1 MDNGYSLSDLRAAT
15 GDGNSFGGNGAWW
28 MVILFLICFMGGG
41 FWGNRQG
48 EFGQYATAASQQEIL
63 FGQHFGQLNDR
74 LTNLGNGV
82 CNLGFEMQGG
92 SFGAHWDLEQTR
104 PYMEPRGV
112 TCELWKWAAVMNM
125 MYSDYCKAARKNSVD
140 RPEFY
145 ADLAAA
151 FLEDKDAPEDKA
163 GRYYHNIAAVQE

>member
-1 MDNGYSLSDLRAAT
+1 MNYLEKLEAEKQSYMDLPVTLGSMEMIREIEKTKECLHCAQDAELTRADAE
-15 GDGNSFGGNGAWW
+15 GW
-28 MVILFLICFMGGG
+28 MYNMK
-41 FWGNRQG
+41 N
-48 EFGQYATAASQQEIL
+48 E
-63 FGQHFGQLNDR
+63 D
-74 LTNLGNGV
+74 
-82 CNLGFEMQGG
+82 G

>member
-1 MDNGYSLSDLRAAT
+1 MTNPILQAMGKSAMP
-15 GDGNSFGGNGAWW
+15 NSQMN
-28 MVILFLICFMGGG
+28 VV
-41 FWGNRQG
+41 
-48 EFGQYATAASQQEIL
+48 QQ
-63 FGQHFGQLNDR
+63 F
-74 LTNLGNGV
+74 
-82 CNLGFEMQGG
+82 
-92 SFGAHWDLEQTR
+92 SYGAHWDLEQTR